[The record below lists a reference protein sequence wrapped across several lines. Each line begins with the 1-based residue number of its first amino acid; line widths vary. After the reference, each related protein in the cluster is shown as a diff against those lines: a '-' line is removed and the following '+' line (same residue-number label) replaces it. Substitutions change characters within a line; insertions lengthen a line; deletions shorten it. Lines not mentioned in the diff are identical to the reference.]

1 MQNSNRK
8 VFDSLVSRTKIYLV
22 IILILLIII
31 SVENFRIFPM
41 AVLTYAIIVGYTYYA
56 NKKRKSEISETLQD
70 LTLTVDT
77 AAKTSLINSPFPLI
91 ILETDGNIIWRST
104 KFTTEFA
111 NIDINTY
118 LNDLIVDIKDEIES
132 GGTENSDIL
141 TELKIG
147 NNMYKIM
154 GRYVNFRNRDK
165 ERRNKKEYMV
175 ILYFIDD
182 TENIKLQKEYRDS
195 KSCVGIIM
203 VDNYEETM
211 QRIDAGEKPQIIA
224 QIDKQMYDWANKTN
238 GVLIKSDRDRY
249 VYLFEQRYL
258 EDLKEDKFSI
268 LDKIK
273 EIETKEK
280 VQFTLSIAVSNEGN
294 TDKEKYKSAQNA
306 MDVVLGRGGDQ
317 AVIRENEIYK
327 FFGGRVEEV
336 EKRTKVKARIV
347 AHALENLIQDASKV
361 MIMGHTNPDMDS
373 IGSCMGIYRLAKT
386 LNTNAYIICSEN
398 TPALET
404 FMEEVKKDPEYED
417 IIINKEVALENIDED
432 TLLVVVDTHKVNY
445 VDSPEILDRA
455 KKIVVVDHHRRST
468 DFIEDATL
476 MFQEVYASSSAEL
489 VTELLQYAEA
499 KINLKTI
506 EAESLYA
513 GIMMDTKNFTFKTGV
528 RTFEAAAYL
537 RRCRSRYNKSKKMV
551 PK

>member
-1 MQNSNRK
+1 MQNNNRK
-8 VFDSLVSRTKIYLV
+8 VFDSLVSRTKIYLA
-22 IILILLIII
+22 IILILLIVICI
-31 SVENFRIFPM
+31 ENVIMIFPSIL
-41 AVLTYAIIVGYTYYA
+41 VYGIVVGYTYYA

-70 LTLTVDT
+70 LTLTVDS

-104 KFTTEFA
+104 KFNTEFA

-132 GGTENSDIL
+132 GSTGNSDIL

-147 NNMYKIM
+147 NNMYKVM

-165 ERRNKKEYMV
+165 ERKNRKEYMV

-203 VDNYEETM
+203 IDNYEEIM
-211 QRIDAGEKPQIIA
+211 QRLDAAEKPQIIA
-224 QIDKQMYDWANKTN
+224 EIDKEIYDWANKTN

-258 EDLKEDKFSI
+258 DDVKEDKFSI

-273 EIETKEK
+273 EIDTKEK
-280 VQFTLSIAVSNEGN
+280 VQFTLSIAVSNEGS
-294 TDKEKYKSAQNA
+294 TDKEKYKSAQSA

-336 EKRTKVKARIV
+336 EKRTKVKARVV
-347 AHALENLIQDASKV
+347 AHALENLIKDANKV
-361 MIMGHTNPDMDS
+361 MIMGHTNADMDS

-386 LNTNAYIICSEN
+386 LKTNAYIICSEN
-398 TPALET
+398 TPALES
-404 FMEEVKKDPEYED
+404 FMTEVKKDPEYED
-417 IIINKEVALENIDED
+417 TIINREVALENIDED
-432 TLLVVVDTHKVNY
+432 TLLVVVDTHKINY

-455 KKIVVVDHHRRST
+455 SKVVVIDHHRRST

-476 MFQEVYASSSAEL
+476 MFQEVYASSAAEL

-499 KINLKTI
+499 KIDLKTI

-537 RRCRSRYNKSKKMV
+537 RRCRS
-551 PK
+551 